1 MHTIIGL
8 LQGTKFYE
16 LYKISSQ
23 SFISKFKQTS
33 FLPPCL
39 PTHNPPLNPSFP
51 SATTVQP
58 LSGECW
64 GLQRARPPCQPTHF
78 ISSCQSRELTQ
89 ASTLEALLLKRKIN
103 SAIES
108 IGHINTSTVSNFS
121 HEIHNTQ
128 NSLQRGTAHSHPE
141 KTGQGLDQSWQVL
154 CLRYKNLSS

>member
-1 MHTIIGL
+1 MNCIKLVHKALSVSLNKLHFSIPA
-8 LQGTKFYE
+8 F
-16 LYKISSQ
+16 
-23 SFISKFKQTS
+23 
-33 FLPPCL
+33 PPT
-39 PTHNPPLNPSFP
+39 THPLNPSFP